1 MDMDATEEDMTKKLE
16 NFDQQILDEAKGN
29 IPLQVSKKSFVG
41 FLHSATG

>member
-1 MDMDATEEDMTKKLE
+1 MTKKLE